1 MPMAGDLHI
10 VGVVADIRHDGLEA
24 TAEAEVF
31 VPYFQFPLSEM
42 QIVVA
47 TDLDAG
53 TVARGVKA
61 EMAGLDPRL
70 PIARVSAIEDLVSA
84 SIAQRRFNMTLLA
97 SLALCAAL
105 LAAVGVYGVVTY
117 AVTRRTPEI
126 GVRMALG
133 ADAGRTFRLVVLG
146 ALKVMLVGVTLG
158 LAGAAAAGRSLQNL
172 LFGVPPF
179 DLLTFVVSG
188 LAIVTVGTVA
198 ASVPALRA
206 ARIDPVA
213 ALRQE

>member
-1 MPMAGDLHI
+1 
-10 VGVVADIRHDGLEA
+10 
-24 TAEAEVF
+24 
-31 VPYFQFPLSEM
+31 
-42 QIVVA
+42 
-47 TDLDAG
+47 
-53 TVARGVKA
+53 
-61 EMAGLDPRL
+61 MAGLDPRL

-188 LAIVTVGTVA
+188 LAIVTVGVAA